1 MKFSMFSASFE
12 ARPLSANFFIISH
25 VFQLVKNFFQ
35 LFSKRFF
42 CPFPC
47 EPLPLFCCFCS
58 CRSPWQL
65 DYLTKDIRPCQRIFA
80 SFFAFFWF
88 LFYKGF
94 TCLFTSGNQQ
104 HPTPCKHLLW
114 RLCRRSTGDCGA
126 GKSQSR
132 TEDYNV
138 WKTLYKATIFAEI
151 RLSSHAAHL
160 SRVPIVYNK
169 WKLEESVWKN

>member
-12 ARPLSANFFIISH
+12 AYPLLASFYIISRIK
-25 VFQLVKNFFQ
+25 VFVKNFFSTFWGVFSVHFHASQ
-35 LFSKRFF
+35 CLVYDVVLFLRVSLTAWLSYQRYTPLSTDF
-42 CPFPC
+42 C
-47 EPLPLFCCFCS
+47 
-58 CRSPWQL
+58 
-65 DYLTKDIRPCQRIFA
+65 I
-80 SFFAFFWF
+80 FFAFFWF

-94 TCLFTSGNQQ
+94 TRLFTSGNQQ

-138 WKTLYKATIFAEI
+138 WKALYKATIFAEI

-169 WKLEESVWKN
+169 WKLEESVWTN